1 MIRNVHLHILSIPDP
16 GPRGQKGTGSRI
28 RKTGANGEMII
39 QNTVPR
45 PAVFLWVDIVDC
57 DDGVLDS
64 GLVIVGVGLSPHA
77 EGVGLEAGHA
87 EHGVI
92 PKN

>member
-1 MIRNVHLHILSIPDP
+1 MNISTEFVLIYRPHTV
-16 GPRGQKGTGSRI
+16 
-28 RKTGANGEMII
+28 

>member
-1 MIRNVHLHILSIPDP
+1 MNASTEFVLIYRQHTV
-16 GPRGQKGTGSRI
+16 
-28 RKTGANGEMII
+28 

-57 DDGVLDS
+57 HDSVLDS
-64 GLVIVGVGLSPHA
+64 GLVVVCVGLGSHA

-87 EHGVI
+87 EHCVV
-92 PKN
+92 PEVKNIW